1 MSNLRYIEA
10 TLTHCKVTAWTINYR
25 IHHVFSVIQLF
36 TLKSIRLILTFRTGF
51 DLSKIKLSLR
61 VDMLF

>member
-10 TLTHCKVTAWTINYR
+10 TPTHCKVAAWTINYR
-25 IHHVFSVIQLF
+25 IHHVYCVIQLF
-36 TLKSIRLILTFRTGF
+36 TLKSIRLILTLRTGF

>member
-1 MSNLRYIEA
+1 MSNSRNIESTFA
-10 TLTHCKVTAWTINYR
+10 HCKVAAWTINYM
-25 IHHVFSVIQLF
+25 IHHVFCVIQLF
-36 TLKSIRLILTFRTGF
+36 TLKSIRLILTLRTGF

>member
-1 MSNLRYIEA
+1 MSNLMYIEA
-10 TLTHCKVTAWTINYR
+10 TPTHCKVAAWTINYR
-25 IHHVFSVIQLF
+25 IHHVYCVIQLF
-36 TLKSIRLILTFRTGF
+36 TLKSIRLILTLRTGF